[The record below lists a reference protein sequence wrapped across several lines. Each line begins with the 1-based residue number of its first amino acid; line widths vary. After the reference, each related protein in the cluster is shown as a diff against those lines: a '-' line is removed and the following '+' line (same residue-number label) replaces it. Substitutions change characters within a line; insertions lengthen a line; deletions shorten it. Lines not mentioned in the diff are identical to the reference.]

1 MLMRQKCLLSY
12 ISCRLGFAFQIIFIL
27 NRWSLILIWTCLLF
41 SENCL
46 SQPSNTASLM
56 FFAIFKVFSN
66 LKTWGRTWQCVPMTD
81 FYRKVNKFFQK
92 FAKCDPCLSEKH
104 WITVSACKM
113 IWGFLFLPQGQ
124 EGTRKSTC
132 KSIQQ
137 KYKANLCGATY
148 YFFCMAW
155 KCRCKFFFSWNDT
168 ILRPRS
174 NPETYGCRSWIW
186 GVCMKQML
194 YAKFRSDR
202 LKRDLPFSANG
213 NDWIRLNFLQNNRL
227 FVCLYIFSLL
237 FSKALESPYGDC
249 L

>member
-41 SENCL
+41 SVKL
-46 SQPSNTASLM
+46 FNTNVLTIRKTLDNSLGLQDDM
-56 FFAIFKVFSN
+56 RF
-66 LKTWGRTWQCVPMTD
+66 L
-81 FYRKVNKFFQK
+81 
-92 FAKCDPCLSEKH
+92 
-104 WITVSACKM
+104 VSTTRPRGHAC
-113 IWGFLFLPQGQ
+113 
-124 EGTRKSTC
+124 KSTC

-137 KYKANLCGATY
+137 KYKAKLCGATY

-174 NPETYGCRSWIW
+174 DPETYGCRSWIW

-227 FVCLYIFSLL
+227 FVCLYFVSFL